1 MFKTFR
7 ERPGVQPDSCTDFSF
22 GGRVKKSRNVNVE
35 NLSGKAVYEH
45 EVEIVERKGVGH
57 PDSICDAVMEDIS
70 IALSREYLSRFGRVL
85 HHNIDKGLLIAGEVE
100 HRFGGGMVTEP
111 MRLIIGDRATFEFEG
126 ERVAVD
132 TIAVDTAKMWI
143 RDNLK
148 FVDPERDF
156 EFDVE
161 IKPGSPELTDIF
173 RREQQSGI
181 LAANDTSAA
190 VGYAPLSPTERMVLG
205 TEHYLNS
212 SGFKEL
218 FPASGT
224 DVKVMGYRTGKNLSL
239 TIAMPLVDRFIDSIE
254 AYFEKK
260 GDILDS
266 ATEYVNGRKGADF
279 ENIYVYFNTL
289 DDPTRGMDG
298 IYTSV
303 TGTSAEDADSGEVG
317 RGNRVNGVIA
327 LNRPMGTEAAAG
339 KNPVSHVGK
348 IYTVLSHRIANE
360 VYSAVEGAKEV
371 YIWLCSQIG
380 QPIDEPKIA
389 SAQLI
394 LEPGVNIEKVNSLVK
409 EVIDLELANINSFTT
424 DLAEGKYRVW

>member
-7 ERPGVQPDSCTDFSF
+7 ERPGVQPDSYTDFSF

-205 TEHYLNS
+205 T
-212 SGFKEL
+212 
-218 FPASGT
+218 
-224 DVKVMGYRTGKNLSL
+224 R
-239 TIAMPLVDRFIDSIE
+239 SI
-254 AYFEKK
+254 
-260 GDILDS
+260 I
-266 ATEYVNGRKGADF
+266 
-279 ENIYVYFNTL
+279 
-289 DDPTRGMDG
+289 
-298 IYTSV
+298 
-303 TGTSAEDADSGEVG
+303 
-317 RGNRVNGVIA
+317 
-327 LNRPMGTEAAAG
+327 
-339 KNPVSHVGK
+339 
-348 IYTVLSHRIANE
+348 
-360 VYSAVEGAKEV
+360 
-371 YIWLCSQIG
+371 
-380 QPIDEPKIA
+380 
-389 SAQLI
+389 
-394 LEPGVNIEKVNSLVK
+394 
-409 EVIDLELANINSFTT
+409 
-424 DLAEGKYRVW
+424 